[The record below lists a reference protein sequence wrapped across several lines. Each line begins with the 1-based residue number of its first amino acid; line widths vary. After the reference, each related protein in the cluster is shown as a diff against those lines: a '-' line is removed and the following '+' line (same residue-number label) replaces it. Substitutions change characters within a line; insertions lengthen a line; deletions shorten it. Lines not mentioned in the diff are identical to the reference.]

1 MTLYQRRRLSCISQ
15 GVGGLEEY
23 GMQATGR
30 INLRVWPRFM
40 LVGFNLFW
48 DNVVIFA
55 LGEKERERESMQHIC
70 T

>member
-1 MTLYQRRRLSCISQ
+1 MTFYQKRGPSCISQ
-15 GVGGLEEY
+15 GVGGVEEC

-30 INLRVWPRFM
+30 INLRVWARFM

-55 LGEKERERESMQHIC
+55 LGKREREHAAH
-70 T
+70 